1 MDSAIKEFESRLRK
15 IFFYCKVRENNGMVD
30 VYLSADE
37 FERVSFFETPLILL
51 LDKAVSEGRYKD
63 EWIPFPDAPHFPPDI
78 IVKCRERVISLDK
91 RVVESLDVILGLMR
105 K

>member
-1 MDSAIKEFESRLRK
+1 MNSAIKEFESKLRK
-15 IFFYCKVRENNGMVD
+15 IFFHCKVKENNGMVD

-37 FERVSFFETPLILL
+37 LELVSFSETPLILL
-51 LDKAVSEGRYKD
+51 LNKAVSEGRYKD
-63 EWIPFPDAPHFPPDI
+63 EWVLFPDAPYFPPDI
-78 IVKCRERVISLDK
+78 IVKYRERVISLDK